1 MDRISVLAPKPGLN
15 LKQTQLVQLA
25 ASILVVLTPILI
37 FSHPALT
44 DYQNHLARIWIISSG
59 SSQGDVTPFFRTDW
73 LHINND
79 LGVDAVAHLF
89 RGRLT
94 AEWIGRICLTAAVL
108 LPTAGTIA
116 LNARIFGGSSSY
128 LTILPFFAWSL
139 TAVAGFLNFQIGLGL
154 ALLFVAIDPL
164 FKGKPWGPIVGRVLC
179 ATILFLDH
187 ALALAF
193 YAMLLAGSSFGA
205 EGLKVS
211 VDPVKRRLLRAAL
224 AAATCVIP
232 IILLTI
238 ITGTAPGNRELP
250 GLHAGYTWNS
260 PLQLLRAITSPLST
274 YNIVI
279 DGVIGLLLV
288 STIGYAAYNGKVRL
302 HTGLF
307 AIALFLMLAGMF
319 APSGTPQG
327 GWTDRRLPIMALLTV
342 LSSMQV
348 TFPGR
353 KRAETIFCVL
363 AFLLIVARTSWIGW
377 NWQGAEQLSDSVSAV
392 LADVPAG
399 STILPLQHEPTAA
412 EINAAPRGR
421 FIYRRDP
428 SYRHLPTLA
437 ISERGAFVPTL
448 FAQAGVH
455 PVAVNAPW
463 RDIAFPEG
471 GELASVAALR
481 DGHPAPI
488 NAPYVQHWRTRFDY
502 VLVLNAD
509 YPDKFGGEILPPEL
523 KLQKHTGFAAL
534 YRIEKIPDAGS
545 TTLAAAQP

>member
-1 MDRISVLAPKPGLN
+1 MDRVRVLASKPGLGSRRT
-15 LKQTQLVQLA
+15 LLLQLA
-25 ASILVVLTPILI
+25 ASILVILTPII
-37 FSHPALT
+37 MFSHPALT

-59 SSQGDVTPFFRTDW
+59 TAHADATPFFRTDW

-94 AEWIGRICLTAAVL
+94 AEWIGRLCLTAAVL

-116 LNARIFGGSSSY
+116 LNARIFGASSSY

-164 FKGKPWGPIVGRVLC
+164 FKSRPWVPLIGRTLC

-205 EGLKVS
+205 EGLKAS
-211 VDPVKRRLLRAAL
+211 TDPVRQRLLRAAL

-250 GLHAGYTWNS
+250 GAHAGYTWNG
-260 PLQLLRAITSPLST
+260 PLQLLQAITSPLST
-274 YNIVI
+274 YNIAV
-279 DGVIGLLLV
+279 DGVIGLLLL
-288 STIGYAAYNGKVRL
+288 STIGYAAYNGKIRL

-307 AIALFLMLAGMF
+307 TVALLLVFAEMF
-319 APSGTPQG
+319 VPSGTPQG
-327 GWTDRRLPIMALLTV
+327 GWTDRRLPIMALLTA
-342 LSSMQV
+342 LSSIQV

-353 KRAETIFCVL
+353 KRAEAIFSLL
-363 AFLLIVARTSWIGW
+363 AFLLIIVRTSWIGW
-377 NWQGAEQLSDSVSAV
+377 NWQGAEQLSDSVSEV

-399 STILPLQHEPTAA
+399 ATILPLQHEPTTA

-421 FIYRRDP
+421 FIFRRDP

-437 ISERGAFVPTL
+437 ISERRAFVPTL

-455 PVAVNAPW
+455 PVAVNQPW

-481 DGHPAPI
+481 ANTPAPI

-509 YPDKFGGEILPPEL
+509 YPDKFGGEVLPPEL
-523 KLQKHTGFAAL
+523 KLVKHTGFAAL
-534 YRIEKIPDAGS
+534 YKIEKSPVAGS
-545 TTLAAAQP
+545 VTAASAQP